1 MDEADIL
8 GDRITILAYGELQ
21 CTGSGLFLKK
31 RYGNFCSC
39 CLKFDN
45 KLINML

>member
-8 GDRITILAYGELQ
+8 GDRITIVAYGELQ

-31 RYGNFCSC
+31 NMVIFVEKVLR
-39 CLKFDN
+39 N
-45 KLINML
+45 KKKY